1 MGTAPPSAK
10 VIVESTAEAATD
22 SVANLF
28 KSIVCEAVDTRGG
41 AHVALAGGTT
51 PHMLYQ
57 RLGRSGMRGDL
68 PWSKM
73 EIFFGDERDVPQDH
87 VESNFRMVQRTLLD
101 HVPINWA
108 KVHPMRADAGDIDAA
123 AKEYEQGFLLAEVPF
138 GDGFLDMKRIAAV
151 IRKARPRTRM
161 TLEMITRDPLRVPCL
176 TEKYWAT
183 FPNRN
188 GRYLA
193 RTLAMVRSHPPP
205 QPLPGMEGLD
215 HAARLR
221 RERNNVERCLRYAVE
236 VMGL

>member
-1 MGTAPPSAK
+1 VVPPGERTQASAACIRTACLSGRRYEKFNSLAEWKEFVRNAK
-10 VIVESTAEAATD
+10 AAIARAVPIVERNKIPLGIENHKDWTTEEQLALLASYESEYVLARYAVSTHLKD
-22 SVANLF
+22 
-28 KSIVCEAVDTRGG
+28 
-41 AHVALAGGTT
+41 
-51 PHMLYQ
+51 M
-57 RLGRSGMRGDL
+57 
-68 PWSKM
+68 
-73 EIFFGDERDVPQDH
+73 
-87 VESNFRMVQRTLLD
+87 
-101 HVPINWA
+101 
-108 KVHPMRADAGDIDAA
+108 A

>member
-1 MGTAPPSAK
+1 MVPPGERTQASAACIRTACLSGRRYEKFNSLAEWKEFVRNAK
-10 VIVESTAEAATD
+10 AAIARAVPIVERNKIPLGIENHKDWTTEEQLALLASYESEYVGAT
-22 SVANLF
+22 L
-28 KSIVCEAVDTRGG
+28 DTGNNIALLDDPIG
-41 AHVALAGGTT
+41 HVKALARYAVST
-51 PHMLYQ
+51 HLKDM
-57 RLGRSGMRGDL
+57 
-68 PWSKM
+68 
-73 EIFFGDERDVPQDH
+73 
-87 VESNFRMVQRTLLD
+87 
-101 HVPINWA
+101 
-108 KVHPMRADAGDIDAA
+108 A

-221 RERNNVERCLRYAVE
+221 RERENVERCLRYAVE